1 MNYKSLLYEIS
12 NATMASSGIDAI
24 VVPSNK

>member
-1 MNYKSLLYEIS
+1 MNYKSLLKEIN
-12 NATMASSGIDAI
+12 NAAMASTLVDAI